1 MESSMMLWDYIQ
13 VTTWTFFA
21 FFFGGGG
28 YSRILNITFAN
39 TVAPIFVGLYLAAL
53 NAMAELD
60 QDNKQQVEN

>member
-21 FFFGGGG
+21 FF
-28 YSRILNITFAN
+28 FAN